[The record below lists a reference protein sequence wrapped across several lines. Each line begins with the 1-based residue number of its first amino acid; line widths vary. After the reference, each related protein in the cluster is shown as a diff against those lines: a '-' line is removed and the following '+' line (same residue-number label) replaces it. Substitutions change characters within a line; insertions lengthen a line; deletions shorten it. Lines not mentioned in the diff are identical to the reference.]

1 MIRNLKNDKS
11 IFLISLALSFVY
23 ILPFIINN
31 NYVVDDWLR
40 TDTGVTAWEGNGRP
54 LSAVIMAAIS
64 MFGGGLNFFGDGVLY

>member
-40 TDTGVTAWEGNGRP
+40 TDTGVTAGR
-54 LSAVIMAAIS
+54 AT
-64 MFGGGLNFFGDGVLY
+64 GGLFPLL